1 MAEKSISK
9 TSSNDFTLPAAKTTT
24 APWRVK
30 GDGVV
35 YTTSQE
41 IIESLAWQR
50 SFNAARKIKLK
61 PPSKR

>member
-1 MAEKSISK
+1 MPNNTIVKPPGEY
-9 TSSNDFTLPAAKTTT
+9 TLPAAKTAT

-41 IIESLAWQR
+41 IVESAAWQR
-50 SFNAARKIKLK
+50 SFNAARKIKLRA
-61 PPSKR
+61 PAKR